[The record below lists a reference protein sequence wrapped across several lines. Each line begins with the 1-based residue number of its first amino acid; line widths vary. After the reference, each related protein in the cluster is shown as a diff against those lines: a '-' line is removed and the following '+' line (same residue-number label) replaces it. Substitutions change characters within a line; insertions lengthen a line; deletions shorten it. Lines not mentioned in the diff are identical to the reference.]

1 MKEKKTLNYYSA
13 PGRVCLYGE
22 HQDYLKL
29 IVVPAAINLRTKIGL
44 KLNQSNSIKVKSQ
57 ELKTEDKFDINHKIS
72 LKNNEYDYLRAI
84 IIILIKEGIIEK
96 IPGFDIE
103 ILSEVPIGSG
113 LSSSAALLVSWL
125 TALNEELNLALDKK
139 EIADICFK
147 AENQVLGI
155 NCGIMDQ
162 YASSLGGIFSL
173 NCDGPPF
180 EIQKYQTVFPEIVI
194 GDSLVR
200 RAANEPLTFL
210 KNQLNNGIK
219 RIQENKK
226 DILKTLSFDE
236 LEKYKGILSVEENK
250 RLNGVITIREIT
262 KQACQELSKKKNHDH
277 SLLGTLLTEQ
287 QKALR
292 DYLEVSTPELDK
304 LIKISLEN
312 GALGAK
318 LTGAGFGGCIIVYAP
333 DKEKEVAEAI
343 NRAGGKAI
351 ICKVDPLGSKREMQ

>member
-1 MKEKKTLNYYSA
+1 M
-13 PGRVCLYGE
+13 YGE

-44 KLNQSNSIKVKSQ
+44 KLNQSNTIKVKSL
-57 ELKTEDKFDINHKIS
+57 ELKTEDKFEINQKIF

-84 IIILIKEGIIEK
+84 IIVLTKEGIVER
-96 IPGFDIE
+96 IPGLDVE
-103 ILSEVPIGSG
+103 ILSKVPIGSG
-113 LSSSAALLVSWL
+113 LSSSAALLVAWL
-125 TALNEELNLALDKK
+125 TALNEEFNLSLDKQ
-139 EIADICFK
+139 EIADVCFK
-147 AENQVLGI
+147 AENQILGI

-173 NCDGPPF
+173 NCDGPPY
-180 EIQKYQTVFPEIVI
+180 EIQKYQTVFPKIVI

-210 KNQLNNGIK
+210 KNQLYEGIK

-226 DILKTLSFDE
+226 NVLKILSLDE
-236 LEKYKGILSVEENK
+236 LQKCKGILPVQENM
-250 RLNGVITIREIT
+250 RLYGAIIIRDITI
-262 KQACQELSKKKNHDH
+262 KACQELLKKKNHDH
-277 SLLGTLLTEQ
+277 VLLGNLLTEQ
-287 QKALR
+287 QRALR

-304 LIKISLEN
+304 LIKVSLEN

-318 LTGAGFGGCIIVYAP
+318 LTGAGFGGCMIAYAP

-343 NRAGGKAI
+343 NRAGGRAI
-351 ICKVDPLGSKREMQ
+351 ICKVDPLGGKREKR